1 MNYCLIDESD
11 PNDFLECE
19 GHVLQTFFASSGLF
33 NHKKN
38 LELIRKNNHIENSL
52 KRNKDN
58 YFNIVQFSAHG
69 GYDAPTR
76 TKLAYTNIVKRRG
89 NKKDIE
95 IFRPD
100 SIVRTGLK
108 ADLFLSTNCQT
119 FNPMFIDIIKNY
131 HGISNF
137 IAPVNSPFIG
147 NTLIFSMMFY
157 NLLLRKIKCNAVRIS
172 DDSII
177 EAFLITK
184 KTYLKYGTKDD
195 FRLYNRFLNRIYK

>member
-19 GHVLQTFFASSGLF
+19 GHVLQTFLASSGLF

-69 GYDAPTR
+69 GYEPPTK
-76 TKLAYTNIVKRRG
+76 TKIGYSNIVKRRG
-89 NKKDIE
+89 NREDIE

-108 ADLFLSTNCQT
+108 ADVFLSTNCQT
-119 FNPMFIDIIKNY
+119 FNPLFLDIIKNY

-137 IAPVNSPFIG
+137 IAPVNSPYIG

-157 NLLLRKIKCNAVRIS
+157 NLLL
-172 DDSII
+172 
-177 EAFLITK
+177 
-184 KTYLKYGTKDD
+184 
-195 FRLYNRFLNRIYK
+195 

>member
-19 GHVLQTFFASSGLF
+19 GHILKTFFASAKLF
-33 NHKKN
+33 NHKES

-52 KRNKDN
+52 KRNKNN

-69 GYDAPTR
+69 TYKAT
-76 TKLAYTNIVKRRG
+76 TKNKLDYSVIVKKRINR
-89 NKKDIE
+89 KDIE

-100 SIVRTGLK
+100 SIVRTGLR
-108 ADLFLSTNCQT
+108 ADVFLSTNCQT

-131 HGISNF
+131 KGVSNF
-137 IAPVNSPFIG
+137 IAPVNSPYIG

-157 NLLLRKIKCNAVRIS
+157 NLLLRKVRTNSTKIS
-172 DDSII
+172 DTHII
-177 EAFLITK
+177 EAFKETK
-184 KTYLKYGTKDD
+184 YAYRKYNSFEDYK
-195 FRLYNRFLNRIYK
+195 LYNSKYNMII